1 MSSLR
6 EKKRIM
12 IRCLFKEKYSI
23 GQIARKVGV
32 DRKTVRFW
40 SQRDI
45 LVIKLDTKQ
54 RQNSLQLQSNL

>member
-23 GQIARKVGV
+23 SQIARKVGV